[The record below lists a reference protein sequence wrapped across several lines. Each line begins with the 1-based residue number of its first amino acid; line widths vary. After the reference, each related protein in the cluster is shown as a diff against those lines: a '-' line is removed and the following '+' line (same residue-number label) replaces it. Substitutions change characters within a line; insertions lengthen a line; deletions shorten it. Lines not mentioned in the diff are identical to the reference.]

1 MKIDLC
7 KLFGVAEGEE
17 FKFEGYEYTYIIKK
31 QFLYILNEDRY
42 SHLEVNDL
50 INKEI
55 IKLPKKKKFSDD
67 ELCIL
72 RNIDKKYKW
81 IARDESGS
89 LCIFDEKPKK
99 SEEMWD
105 NVTHSDFIELNCYNH
120 LFNSIQWED
129 EEPICIDEYVQRQVS
144 QMSIVLSGICP
155 KCKANCTDWLNKKC
169 PNCGYIGLPIN
180 DE

>member
-7 KLFGVAEGEE
+7 KLLGVEEGEE
-17 FKFEGYEYTYIIKK
+17 FKIKGYEYTYIIKK

-50 INKEI
+50 VNKEI
-55 IKLPKKKKFSDD
+55 IKLPKKKQFTDD

-81 IARDESGS
+81 IARDKSGS

-105 NVTHSDFIELNCYNH
+105 NVICSDFIELNCYNH
-120 LFNSIQWED
+120 LFNSIKWED
-129 EEPICIDEYVQRQVS
+129 EEPIRIDEYVDR
-144 QMSIVLSGICP
+144 
-155 KCKANCTDWLNKKC
+155 K
-169 PNCGYIGLPIN
+169 
-180 DE
+180 

>member
-7 KLFGVAEGEE
+7 KLLGVEEGEE
-17 FKFEGYEYTYIIKK
+17 FKVNGKDTIYFITDNILQYKINSYHSKVSNLKVNEIIK
-31 QFLYILNEDRY
+31 IT
-42 SHLEVNDL
+42 
-50 INKEI
+50 
-55 IKLPKKKKFSDD
+55 KLPKKKQFTND

-105 NVTHSDFIELNCYNH
+105 NVIHSSFIELGCFNN
-120 LFNSIQWED
+120 LFNAINWED
-129 EEPICIDEYVQRQVS
+129 EEPIRIDDYAEREENVR
-144 QMSIVLSGICP
+144 
-155 KCKANCTDWLNKKC
+155 
-169 PNCGYIGLPIN
+169 
-180 DE
+180 

>member
-7 KLFGVAEGEE
+7 KLFRVKEGEE
-17 FKFEGYEYTYIIKK
+17 FKIEGYNLEY
-31 QFLYILNEDRY
+31 RY
-42 SHLEVNDL
+42 KVYNNRIQYFDEVLEQWNYSSLSVNAL
-50 INKEI
+50 VTSEI
-55 IKLPKKKKFSDD
+55 IKLPKKKKFLDD

-105 NVTHSDFIELNCYNH
+105 NV
-120 LFNSIQWED
+120 
-129 EEPICIDEYVQRQVS
+129 IC
-144 QMSIVLSGICP
+144 
-155 KCKANCTDWLNKKC
+155 
-169 PNCGYIGLPIN
+169 
-180 DE
+180 

>member
-7 KLFGVAEGEE
+7 KLLGVEEGEE
-17 FKFEGYEYTYIIKK
+17 FKVNGKDTIYFITDNILQYKINSYHSKVSNLKVNEIIK
-31 QFLYILNEDRY
+31 IT
-42 SHLEVNDL
+42 
-50 INKEI
+50 
-55 IKLPKKKKFSDD
+55 KLPKKKKFTDD

-105 NVTHSDFIELNCYNH
+105 NVICSDFIELNCYNH
-120 LFNSIQWED
+120 LFNSIKWED
-129 EEPICIDEYVQRQVS
+129 EEPIRIDEYVDR
-144 QMSIVLSGICP
+144 
-155 KCKANCTDWLNKKC
+155 K
-169 PNCGYIGLPIN
+169 
-180 DE
+180 

>member
-7 KLFGVAEGEE
+7 KLFNVEEGEE
-17 FKFEGYEYTYIIKK
+17 FKIKGYEYTYIIKK

-55 IKLPKKKKFSDD
+55 IKLPKKKEFNDD

-81 IARDESGS
+81 IARDKSGS
-89 LCIFDEKPKK
+89 LCIFDEKPNK
-99 SEEMWD
+99 SGEMWN
-105 NVTHSDFIELNCYNH
+105 NVIHSSFIELGCFNN
-120 LFNSIQWED
+120 LFNSINWED
-129 EEPICIDEYVQRQVS
+129 EEPIRIDDYVEIKESV
-144 QMSIVLSGICP
+144 
-155 KCKANCTDWLNKKC
+155 
-169 PNCGYIGLPIN
+169 
-180 DE
+180 

>member
-7 KLFGVAEGEE
+7 KLLGVEEGEE
-17 FKFEGYEYTYIIKK
+17 FKIKGYEYTYIIKK

-55 IKLPKKKKFSDD
+55 IKLPKKKEFTDD

-81 IARDESGS
+81 IARDKSGS
-89 LCIFDEKPKK
+89 LCIFDKKPKK

-105 NVTHSDFIELNCYNH
+105 NVICSDFIELNCFNN
-120 LFNSIQWED
+120 LFNSINWED
-129 EEPICIDEYVQRQVS
+129 EEPIRIDDYVE
-144 QMSIVLSGICP
+144 M
-155 KCKANCTDWLNKKC
+155 
-169 PNCGYIGLPIN
+169 
-180 DE
+180 